1 MFQPLRFFSNSTSAV
16 GGTARGVDMLYTRNS
31 YGHLAA
37 MPLALAGVPVFA
49 VVFDFAFCDFELYM
63 LITFLF

>member
-1 MFQPLRFFSNSTSAV
+1 M
-16 GGTARGVDMLYTRNS
+16 DMMYSRNS

-49 VVFDFAFCDFELYM
+49 LVLDIAGDRALVLALSRG
-63 LITFLF
+63 

>member
-1 MFQPLRFFSNSTSAV
+1 MCLASAV
-16 GGTARGVDMLYTRNS
+16 GGTARGVDMMYSRNS

-49 VVFDFAFCDFELYM
+49 LVLDIDSDRALVLALARG
-63 LITFLF
+63 